1 MKSDLVIKVA
11 HAKHAKES
19 WDIFASEFSQTGS
32 GSIMLWFRRLTKQL
46 PAGSDISAHV
56 TSFQKAIHY
65 LANAE
70 FEIPGYIAAA
80 ILLST
85 LPSDPQ
91 DPASWNNHVAGMK
104 INKSTTTLS
113 SVINGILEEKQ
124 CLTKDDMINVQKQEQ
139 ALTTLKQAADT
150 LAVDISMKIINI

>member
-1 MKSDLVIKVA
+1 
-11 HAKHAKES
+11 
-19 WDIFASEFSQTGS
+19 
-32 GSIMLWFRRLTKQL
+32 
-46 PAGSDISAHV
+46 
-56 TSFQKAIHY
+56 
-65 LANAE
+65 
-70 FEIPGYIAAA
+70 
-80 ILLST
+80 
-85 LPSDPQ
+85 
-91 DPASWNNHVAGMK
+91 MK